1 MDAVLVELALAYYRE
16 PLRYPRLTDPRHP
29 LPAGFGS
36 LVPAFGA
43 ALAPRH
49 IAATAAALAVSP
61 EEILEAARFLVRQV
75 LLAPGASHLRMLGF
89 EAEATP
95 ARIRQHYQLLI
106 RLFHPDRQ
114 VRQSD
119 LDTEYAARLNSAYQ
133 GLRGDA
139 MVVEGEEG
147 ADGEDGESQA
157 AVVASDELRRF
168 FHPQQPITPR
178 QVSRPKRGNWLRMT
192 RRTLLAAAL
201 LLIVGVAGFILASVM
216 WPTTMHLQ
224 MSANLPAKVTLA
236 ERQPSY
242 IKSTATTPPEVKPQL
257 AKVPESKVASLPASP
272 ASPLAPPDH
281 QSSSLDVVESE
292 RDRLAALEQRQ
303 HEIAE
308 EMARIEQ
315 DRENLARQQ
324 DEQAQLRQAETQ
336 RLEVLRQKTLAEA
349 ERQQRQVAEAEA
361 RLQVER
367 KALEQQRG
375 DLSRQEH
382 TGTNAAKAEQQAALL
397 EAERKLLQAAEA
409 EARLKAERE
418 VLERQKAEQAR
429 REQDAAKSREA
440 EHQAALA
447 EAKRMQQEAAEA
459 EIRLKAE
466 RQALE
471 RLKAEQAQ
479 REKTEA
485 KSREAERQAALA
497 VAKRQQQAAAEAE
510 ALKVKRLSLERQQA
524 EEQSRREAEE
534 TRRHEAESKAP
545 NPAADPN
552 DVVARLTHVYGS
564 GDLEGLVNLF
574 TTDAQ
579 VSGGRGQAFIRGDYR
594 DFFAQSPYRHLRING
609 MKWRAGQDGRLIGT
623 GSLAL
628 KTRQNAKEDWQSA
641 SGSIRFELVPV
652 EGGYK
657 ISGMEH
663 MMR

>member
-1 MDAVLVELALAYYRE
+1 MKQTAMDAVLVELALAYYRE

-36 LVPAFGA
+36 LVPAFGG

-75 LLAPGASHLRMLGF
+75 LLAPGASPLRMLGF

-95 ARIRQHYQLLI
+95 VRIRQHYQLLI

-139 MVVEGEEG
+139 TAVEGEEG
-147 ADGEDGESQA
+147 ADGEDEESQA
-157 AVVASDELRRF
+157 AAVASDELRRF

-178 QVSRPKRGNWLRMT
+178 RVSRSNCGNWLRMT

-201 LLIVGVAGFILASVM
+201 LLIVGVAGFILVSLM
-216 WPTTMHLQ
+216 WPTTVHLQ
-224 MSANLPAKVTLA
+224 MSANPPAKVTLA

-242 IKSTATTPPEVKPQL
+242 IKSTATTPPEVKPLL

-272 ASPLAPPDH
+272 ASPLAPPEH

-292 RDRLAALEQRQ
+292 RDHLTALEQRQ

-308 EMARIEQ
+308 EMARIEK
-315 DRENLARQQ
+315 DREDLARQQ
-324 DEQAQLRQAETQ
+324 DKQAQLRQAETQ
-336 RLEVLRQKTLAEA
+336 RLEVLRQETLAEA

-409 EARLKAERE
+409 EVRLKAERE

-429 REQDAAKSREA
+429 REQDAAKG
-440 EHQAALA
+440 
-447 EAKRMQQEAAEA
+447 
-459 EIRLKAE
+459 
-466 RQALE
+466 
-471 RLKAEQAQ
+471 
-479 REKTEA
+479 
-485 KSREAERQAALA
+485 REAERQAALA

-510 ALKVKRLSLERQQA
+510 ALKVERLSLERQQA
-524 EEQSRREAEE
+524 EEQARREVVK

-545 NPAADPN
+545 IPAADPN
-552 DVVARLTHVYGS
+552 NVVARLTQVYGS

-594 DFFAQSPYRHLRING
+594 DFFAQSPYRQLRIYG
-609 MKWRAGQDGRLIGT
+609 MKWRAGQDGRLICT

-628 KTRQNAKEDWQSA
+628 KTRQSAMEDWQSA
-641 SGSIRFELVPV
+641 SGSIRFELVPA